1 MKRILEK
8 GNTTLCFERLG
19 ITRKSP
25 HSTRHTFA
33 TLLQAKGAK
42 PEDLIKVIGHADYE
56 TTTEN
61 YIHQNIDKLS
71 EMIELLKV
79 EK

>member
-1 MKRILEK
+1 MLPRL
-8 GNTTLCFERLG
+8 LLERLG